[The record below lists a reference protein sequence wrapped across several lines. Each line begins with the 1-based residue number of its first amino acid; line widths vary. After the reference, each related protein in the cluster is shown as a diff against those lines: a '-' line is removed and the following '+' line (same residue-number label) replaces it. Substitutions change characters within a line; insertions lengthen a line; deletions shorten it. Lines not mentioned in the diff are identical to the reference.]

1 MLAHALFP
9 QIPQGLLPV
18 IVKEWRNLGKMMV
31 CQSVDILSELLQS
44 ELRLRLTVRMV
55 KDMHQLPD
63 NIAEAVYKTLIL
75 AFQFCTSLLL
85 LCRYIARLLEEAP
98 TSCP

>member
-18 IVKEWRNLGKMMV
+18 IVKALRYLGKMMV
-31 CQSVDILSELLQS
+31 FQSVDILSELVQS
-44 ELRLRLTVRMV
+44 ELSLRLTVRMV

-63 NIAEAVYKTLIL
+63 NIAEAVDKTLIL
-75 AFQFCTSLLL
+75 AFQCCNRLLL